1 MTIEQF
7 VTQLCQH
14 CGLNDQDFQVTVN
27 QDEDRLRVNLEVADD
42 YRSIFIGTRGETLD
56 ALELVLRLVFQREYA
71 DQKIIF
77 DIGDYRDQKEQRL
90 QEKALAVAE
99 RVLESGDSYSFGYL
113 NSYERFLIH
122 HAVGSDPRFAELE
135 TISEDTD
142 GGRVLIMQLKEVS
155 AEV

>member
-14 CGLNDQDFQVTVN
+14 CGLTEQDFQVTVN
-27 QDEDRLRVNLEVADD
+27 QDDERIRINLEVAED

-56 ALELVLRLVFQREYA
+56 ALELVTRLVFQREFP
-71 DQKIIF
+71 DHKIIF

-90 QEKALAVAE
+90 QEKALSVAE
-99 RVLESGDSYSFGYL
+99 RVLETGRSYSFGYL

-135 TISEDTD
+135 TVSEDTEH
-142 GGRVLIMQLKEVS
+142 GRVLIMQLKAQSES
-155 AEV
+155 